1 MYDTKLLIKNAFRVS
16 KVRGETAVRLRV
28 PGGHMRAEYLTL
40 IQELAEEFGNATVH
54 LTTRQG
60 YEIPGIKLSDLDEI
74 KLRMATMIEKI
85 ERDCEVVIDA
95 PEKGYPSAGT
105 RNISACVGNRL
116 CRFANFDTSHLAR
129 KIEKEIYPNDY
140 HLKVAVTGCPND
152 CIKAHMQDIGIIGN
166 VVPHYD
172 EAECIACE
180 ACMDNCRKKITNA
193 LSIDNCRITRD
204 EDYCIGCGECILKCP
219 TGAFS
224 RGPKLYRVV
233 VGGRTGKR
241 NPRLANTFIE
251 HATENVV
258 LALFKNIYRY
268 IDTHIDR
275 SKPKEHMGYIVDR
288 TGFAVFRDRV
298 LEGITLNSE
307 AVVHEVENPGYVYPR
322 RPDPQC

>member
-28 PGGHMRAEYLTL
+28 PGGHMQAEYLSL
-40 IQELAEEFGNATVH
+40 IQELAEEFGNGTVH

-60 YEIPGIKLSDLDEI
+60 YEIPGIKLTDRDAV
-74 KLRMATMIEKI
+74 KRRMATMIERI
-85 ERDCEVVIDA
+85 ERDCNVVIDA
-95 PEKGYPSAGT
+95 PEQGYPSAGT

-116 CRFANFDTSHLAR
+116 CRFANFDTSNLAR

-166 VVPHYD
+166 VVPDYD

-224 RGPKLYRVV
+224 RGRKLYRVV

-251 HATENVV
+251 SAEEEVV
-258 LALFKNIYRY
+258 MALFKNVYRY
-268 IDTHIDR
+268 IDMHIDR

-288 TGFAVFRDRV
+288 TGFTVFRDSV
-298 LEGITLNSE
+298 LEGVRLNPE
-307 AVVHEVENPGYVYPR
+307 AIVHEVENPGYVYPR
-322 RPDPQC
+322 RS

>member
-28 PGGHMRAEYLTL
+28 PGGHMQAEYLSL
-40 IQELAEEFGNATVH
+40 IQELAEEFGNGTVH

-60 YEIPGIKLSDLDEI
+60 YEIPGIKLTDRDEV
-74 KLRMATMIEKI
+74 KRRMATMIERI
-85 ERDCEVVIDA
+85 ERDCNVVIDA
-95 PEKGYPSAGT
+95 PEQGYPSAGT
-105 RNISACVGNRL
+105 RNVSACVGNRL
-116 CRFANFDTSHLAR
+116 CRFANFDTSNLAR

-166 VVPHYD
+166 VVPDYD

-224 RGPKLYRVV
+224 RGRKLYRVV

-251 HATENVV
+251 SAEEEVV
-258 LALFKNIYRY
+258 MALFKNVYRY
-268 IDTHIDR
+268 IDMHIDR

-288 TGFAVFRDRV
+288 TGFPVFRDSV
-298 LEGITLNSE
+298 LEGVRLNPE
-307 AVVHEVENPGYVYPR
+307 AIVHEVENPGYVYPR
-322 RPDPQC
+322 RS

>member
-28 PGGHMRAEYLTL
+28 PGGHMQAEYLSL
-40 IQELAEEFGNATVH
+40 IQGLAEEFGNGTVH

-60 YEIPGIKLSDLDEI
+60 YEIPGIKLSDRDEVRR
-74 KLRMATMIEKI
+74 RMATMIDTI
-85 ERDCEVVIDA
+85 ERDCNVVIDA
-95 PEKGYPSAGT
+95 PEEGYPSAGT

-116 CRFANFDTSHLAR
+116 CRFANFDTSDLAR

-166 VVPHYD
+166 VVPDYD
-172 EAECIACE
+172 EAACIACE

-224 RGPKLYRVV
+224 RGGKLYRVV

-251 HATENVV
+251 NAEEDVV
-258 LALFKNIYRY
+258 LALFKNIYCY

-288 TGFAVFRDRV
+288 TGFAAFRDRV
-298 LEGITLNSE
+298 LDGVALNAE
-307 AVVHEVENPGYVYPR
+307 AIVHEVENPGYVYPR
-322 RPDPQC
+322 RA